1 MEKIKWQT
9 EWLWKCKARYQGRN
23 RSYQKTNEYKELN
36 LIYLMKDILYFT
48 KNTIIF
54 YILIFEFYLLPSYA
68 NIYERATSF
77 GK

>member
-1 MEKIKWQT
+1 MSDYKNTKQDIREEIEVTKR
-9 EWLWKCKARYQGRN
+9 A
-23 RSYQKTNEYKELN
+23 NEYKELN
-36 LIYLMKDILYFT
+36 FIYLMKDILYFT

-77 GK
+77 CK